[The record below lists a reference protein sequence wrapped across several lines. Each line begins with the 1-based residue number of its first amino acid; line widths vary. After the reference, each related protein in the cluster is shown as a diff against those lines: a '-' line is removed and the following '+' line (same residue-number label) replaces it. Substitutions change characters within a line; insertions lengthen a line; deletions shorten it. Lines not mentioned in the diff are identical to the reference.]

1 MQEHQPQS
9 SENAGSAAAPPPP
22 PAARSTKNLYEP
34 YVTPRWFWI
43 CLGAF
48 ARLVFALALNIKVV
62 GRHNIPKS
70 GPYFVVSNHLSW
82 TDIPLVPAY
91 MPHQV
96 VYLAKEELFQG
107 RMGWMV
113 RFLGAIP
120 VKRGEADRQLLRASD
135 DLLKRGKVL
144 IIFPEGHRSDDHQLI
159 QAHAGMGMIALR
171 AGVPVLP
178 VAVCGSEHA
187 LKKFRP
193 RVTVSYGAP
202 LMLQPRGAKITR
214 TDITEATETVM
225 LHIAEM
231 LPPEYR
237 GVYGEKPADQ
247 AATDNSVL

>member
-9 SENAGSAAAPPPP
+9 SENARSAAASAP
-22 PAARSTKNLYEP
+22 PAARSAKNLYEP
-34 YVTPRWFWI
+34 YVTPRWFWV
-43 CLGAF
+43 CLSAF

-62 GRHNIPKS
+62 GRDNIPKS

-96 VYLAKEELFQG
+96 VYLAKEELYQG
-107 RMGWMV
+107 RMGWVV

-144 IIFPEGHRSDDHQLI
+144 IIFPEGHRSDNHQLI
-159 QAHAGMGMIALR
+159 QAHPGMGMIALR

-193 RVTVSYGAP
+193 RVTVAYGKP
-202 LMLQPRGAKITR
+202 LVLQPRGAKITR
-214 TDITEATETVM
+214 DDITEATETVM
-225 LHIAEM
+225 LHIAEL
-231 LPPEYR
+231 LPVEYR
-237 GVYGEKPADQ
+237 GVYGEKSTGQDAAD
-247 AATDNSVL
+247 TSVL